1 MNADLVLGLQLMLLL
16 KMGRML
22 RMLLPPLLLLRLRR
36 SLVMW
41 ERIANL
47 I

>member
-22 RMLLPPLLLLRLRR
+22 KMLLLLLLLLRLRR
-36 SLVMW
+36 SLVTG
-41 ERIANL
+41 ERVANL